1 MTHNLKSPHL
11 MKLDLWGGNQTYDI
25 ETETYSINRNCG
37 LFSNITI
44 TMYGILHLYH
54 QGLSVKH
61 IKLMLNEYMD
71 ETTDIY
77 DSLFVK
83 NLDILNLNTYSNEEI
98 YHSLRY
104 GEPNPL
110 GLGREKSHIILSLYN
125 NIYNTYFQYNNISDL
140 VNNIVAKYNI
150 NYENT
155 VFIWARKTDKIYELV
170 LPMLETYNN
179 ILLKNNLLEHT
190 ILLQTDDSSIVEMAT
205 NQYKHI
211 KVLYEMPFSQ
221 GDKGFHNHLNH
232 ILDETFVNIHGYNKM
247 TYLKKMLAMTI
258 VASRCK
264 YFICY
269 PGNLTTFIPILK
281 NTFNDCFCFKNS
293 KELL

>member
-1 MTHNLKSPHL
+1 MTNNLKPSHII
-11 MKLDLWGGNQTYDI
+11 KLDLWGGNQTYDM
-25 ETETYSINRNCG
+25 ETETYSINRDCG

-44 TMYGILHLYH
+44 AMYGVLKLHY

-61 IKLMLNEYMD
+61 IKLMLNEYID

-77 DSLFVK
+77 SSLFIK
-83 NLDILNLNTYSNEEI
+83 NLDVLNLNAYSNEEI
-98 YHSLRY
+98 CHSLRY

-110 GLGREKSHIILSLYN
+110 GLGREKSHIVLSLYN
-125 NIYNTYFQYNNISDL
+125 NICNTYFQYNNISDL
-140 VNNIVAKYNI
+140 VNNIVAKYSI

-155 VFIWARKTDKIYELV
+155 VFIWARKTDKTHELAM
-170 LPMLETYNN
+170 PMLETYNN
-179 ILLKNNLLEHT
+179 ILWKNNLLDHT

-221 GDKGFHNHLNH
+221 GNKGFHNHLSH
-232 ILDETFVNIHGYNKM
+232 ILDETFVNTHGYDKM
-247 TYLKKMLAMTI
+247 TYLKKMLAMTV

-264 YFICY
+264 HFVCY

-281 NTFNDCFCFKNS
+281 NTFDNCFCFKNS